1 MAKNIDRRK
10 VRTKKLLHRAL
21 IELLGEKK
29 GETITVTD
37 IANRAD
43 IYRGTFY
50 LHYQDVPDM
59 LEQIKNEVYEQIK
72 GYVTQLNFEELSE
85 CAVKDIPY
93 PLSVQIFEQLSIHA
107 DFLKVMFGTNGDLS
121 YAFRYKRLL
130 ADQFFN
136 KFNFLQP
143 QDEKMLIPR
152 DYLIAYMSSA
162 NFGILLHWLESGMKQ
177 TPEQMG
183 KVMAQ
188 IIYYGPIVSSGL
200 VGK

>member
-1 MAKNIDRRK
+1 MADKIDRRQ
-10 VRTKKLLHRAL
+10 VRTKQLLRKAL
-21 IELLGEKK
+21 LESIEEK
-29 GETITVTD
+29 GVGGITVTD
-37 IANRAD
+37 ITNRAD
-43 IYRGTFY
+43 VNRGTFY

-59 LEQIKNEVYEQIK
+59 LEQIKDEVYEQIK
-72 GYVTQLNFEELSE
+72 GHVTHFNFKELSE

-107 DFLKVMFGTNGDLS
+107 DFLKVMFGTNGDFS
-121 YAFRYKRLL
+121 YAYRYKKLL

-162 NFGILLHWLESGMKQ
+162 NFGILMHWLESGMKQ

-183 KVMAQ
+183 KIMAQ
-188 IIYYGPIVSSGL
+188 MIYYGPIISSGL
-200 VGK
+200 IGK